1 MSVKMISIIIP
12 VYNTERFIEDCIK
25 SILLQTYSFFE
36 LILVDDGSTD
46 NSLHICKKYE
56 KVDKRIKVFSK
67 QNNGVSSTR
76 NFGLARASGDWIMF
90 VDSDDTINP
99 DTLQSLVEKVV
110 CDDMIV
116 CCGAK
121 YDNGDDYFVFKN
133 LSIEDVDP
141 DDLGHVL
148 LYGPPWGKLYNR
160 NIIESN
166 NLRFDESISKS
177 EDTLFFW
184 QYMNCVSNV
193 ATTSYMGYNYF
204 RPQKKMH
211 QSLANRLT
219 NPFVLLKTES
229 MLSMEYAKLQHRFQ
243 VSNDRNYLVLK
254 WFESILIE
262 ALYSCYWLQL
272 SCNERHNV
280 WRKVNAVIDENCSY
294 SIVRRFRKYPYLFV
308 DLYYISLS
316 KIKNVL
322 KKWKIDQL
330 INLI

>member
-1 MSVKMISIIIP
+1 MHMKMISIIIP

-46 NSLHICKKYE
+46 NSLHICKRYE

-110 CDDMIV
+110 CNEMIV

-121 YDNGDDYFVFKN
+121 YDNGEDYFVFKN
-133 LSIEDVDP
+133 LSIEDVDS

-160 NIIESN
+160 AVIESN

-184 QYMNCVSNV
+184 QYMNCISNV
-193 ATTSYMGYNYF
+193 ATTSYIGYNYF
-204 RPQKKMH
+204 RPQTMKR

-219 NPFVLLKTES
+219 DPFVLLKTEN
-229 MLSMEYAKLQHRFQ
+229 MLSIEYAKLQHRFQ
-243 VSNDRNYLVLK
+243 VSNDRNSQILK
-254 WFESILIE
+254 WFNSIMIE

-272 SCNERHNV
+272 SSNERHNV

>member
-1 MSVKMISIIIP
+1 MISIIIP

-46 NSLHICKKYE
+46 NSLHICKRYE

-110 CDDMIV
+110 CNDMIV

-160 NIIESN
+160 DIIESN

-204 RPQKKMH
+204 RPQKKMR

-229 MLSMEYAKLQHRFQ
+229 MLSMEYANLQHRFQ

-262 ALYSCYWLQL
+262 AL
-272 SCNERHNV
+272 
-280 WRKVNAVIDENCSY
+280 
-294 SIVRRFRKYPYLFV
+294 
-308 DLYYISLS
+308 
-316 KIKNVL
+316 
-322 KKWKIDQL
+322 
-330 INLI
+330 